1 MHPAFAVHDAF
12 LCVKLAESGVIGA
25 TRSLEGKNG
34 FFKAYSPNEKKDLN
48 RLVGR
53 LGQKWDWLDN
63 ALKPYP
69 ACRMTHAIIEL
80 AGNIHDEFKK
90 VHNRAPVVD
99 DIQQVRLS
107 IPESNF
113 ILVGDPTPNKI
124 HPLNIVDGQFSAYFQ
139 AAIALLGGSRTGL
152 QAYKRLTDPEVNA
165 LTSKITV
172 IADAGAVRGFPGRIQ
187 ILWKDG
193 KEEERYQ
200 EFALGEVQ
208 HPFARDMVEEKFVS
222 VVGPVCEEDKA
233 KDILQAIDKLEDS
246 SVAALLAMVR

>member
-1 MHPAFAVHDAF
+1 MHDAF
-12 LCVKLAESGVIGA
+12 LCVNLAESGVIGA

-34 FFKAYSPNEKKDLN
+34 FLKAYSPNEKKDLN
-48 RLVGR
+48 RLVEG

-80 AGNIHDEFKK
+80 AGNIHNEFEK
-90 VHNRAPVVD
+90 VHDRTLVVD

-124 HPLNIVDGQFSAYFQ
+124 HPLNVVDGQFSAYFQ
-139 AAIALLGGSRTGL
+139 AAIALLHGSRTGL

-165 LTSKITV
+165 LTSKIKV
-172 IADAGAVRGFPGRIQ
+172 IADPRAVRGFPGRIQ
-187 ILWKDG
+187 IVWKDG

-208 HPFARDMVEEKFVS
+208 NPFTRERVEEKFVS
-222 VVGPVCEEDKA
+222 LVSPACGEDKA
-233 KDILQAIDKLEDS
+233 KEILQAIDKLEDS
-246 SVAALLAMVR
+246 SVAALLETVR